1 MVSAPC
7 GSACSRRYGVA
18 ATKPQRRA
26 HRRDAVWRRCR
37 CGHTAAI
44 GRRSSGLVRAFGL
57 PLGALPAGTVDRR
70 PEDFAEACARIR
82 RAKLGHRALFFVDFL
97 GLDRQRD
104 LAGGAIDRGD
114 LGVDLLADRKPVRAL
129 LAAVARQLG
138 FADKAQHSV
147 ADRDLDAAL
156 GDAGNRAGYHLASA
170 QFGKARLERVG
181 FELFD
186 AEADALLFDIDVKH
200 LGAHHL
206 ALVIGVEGVLAGPV
220 PVDVGQMHHAVD
232 IARKA
237 DEQPKFGN
245 VADLALDHAAHRMLF
260 GKGLPRVGERLFE
273 PETDAPL
280 LRVDIEHHD
289 LDLLAGRDNLA
300 RMHILLGPAHLR
312 NMDQPLDPRFE
323 FDKGA
328 VIGDVGYAAA
338 EFGAGRIF
346 ELDPFPRIGLE
357 LLHAEADALRLGVEA
372 DHLDLDILPDGQGF
386 GGVVDPPP
394 GDVGHMQQPIDPAEI
409 DKSPVIGDVFD
420 HTVEDLALLEAGDQF
435 RALFGA
441 AFLEHRP
448 ARDNDVA
455 ARAVHLEDLER
466 LRRAQ

>member
-156 GDAGNRAGYHLASA
+156 GDAGNRAGY
-170 QFGKARLERVG
+170 
-181 FELFD
+181 
-186 AEADALLFDIDVKH
+186 
-200 LGAHHL
+200 HL